1 MNKRDIMR
9 CSISRID
16 LKYFRL
22 KYLGLAILGLM
33 AGPGA
38 LWAAPADPVAG
49 GAVFKKCIA
58 CHSTDSSGRSGVGPN
73 LRGVVGRPAARVPGF
88 SYSPAMTASKLV
100 WNEKTLTRFLA
111 APRQIVPGTRM
122 TFAGLP
128 NPQDR
133 ANVIAFLKQSAA
145 KK

>member
-1 MNKRDIMR
+1 MR

-16 LKYFRL
+16 RKYIGR
-22 KYLGLAILGLM
+22 KYMGLAILGLI
-33 AGPGA
+33 AAPGA

-49 GAVFKKCIA
+49 GAVFKKCVA
-58 CHSTDSSGRSGVGPN
+58 CHSTDPSGRNGIGPN

-88 SYSPAMTASKLV
+88 SYSPAMSASKLV

-111 APRQIVPGTRM
+111 APRQMVPGTRM
-122 TFAGLP
+122 TFVGLP

>member
-1 MNKRDIMR
+1 MR

-16 LKYFRL
+16 QKHIGPKYT
-22 KYLGLAILGLM
+22 GLAILGLL
-33 AGPGA
+33 AVPGV

-49 GAVFKKCIA
+49 GTVFKKCAA
-58 CHSTDSSGRSGVGPN
+58 CHSTDPSGRSGVGPN

-100 WNEKTLTRFLA
+100 WNEKTLMRFLA
-111 APRQIVPGTRM
+111 APRQMVPGTRM